1 MKRFSGAS
9 IFGAGVAT
17 VVLLVGTTIL
27 ISGLATGEAHST
39 PTLGKGDRLD
49 IQSRGT
55 HCSQQAWPYY
65 ETSCLRSTISGL
77 SPNVR
82 VVVAQRKI

>member
-1 MKRFSGAS
+1 MNQISQFSVLRA
-9 IFGAGVAT
+9 ACAT
-17 VVLLVGTTIL
+17 VVLAAAATLTVWAL
-27 ISGLATGEAHST
+27 TGEAHST

-49 IQSRGT
+49 IQSRGV

-65 ETSCLRSTISGL
+65 DQACLRSTTTNV
-77 SPNVR
+77 PQNVR